1 MNSAPAP
8 RVNSAPAPRGATTH
22 ELAPILG
29 PLVYVLNAPAAFLI
43 FYLEYAGINGN
54 KKKTGRIFAY
64 PLAMFYRWMVGLY
77 VHECS
82 KHQLLDLDK

>member
-1 MNSAPAP
+1 MISYIIL
-8 RVNSAPAPRGATTH
+8 H
-22 ELAPILG
+22 MEPICQ
-29 PLVYVLNAPAAFLI
+29 PLQNLRNVPAAFLI

-77 VHECS
+77 VHECN